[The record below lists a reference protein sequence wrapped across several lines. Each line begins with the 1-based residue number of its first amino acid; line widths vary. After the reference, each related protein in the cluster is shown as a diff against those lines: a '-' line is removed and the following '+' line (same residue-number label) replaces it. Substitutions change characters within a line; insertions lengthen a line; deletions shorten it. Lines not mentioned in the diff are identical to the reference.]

1 MKSAVEDFDLFSKP
15 FVFFVGNKKSKSTFF
30 GGILSLTV
38 LAISGAYF
46 YYLLHMYFS
55 NKVEPKITQSNLIET
70 SYTSLLIKDS
80 FFLFQYFIGGIPL
93 TIY

>member
-1 MKSAVEDFDLFSKP
+1 VKNFDLFSKP
-15 FVFFVGNKKSKSTFF
+15 FVFFVGNKKSKSTVF

-38 LAISGAYF
+38 LAVSCAYF

-80 FFLFQYFIGGIPL
+80 FFLFQYFIGGEPL
-93 TIY
+93 TLY